1 MRTFTEKLAET
12 RNLRSLVGCCEMIAE
27 CGADPDEFIEWLS
40 TEADLSREGFEQ
52 SANLWIE
59 ASLWTRMKQGA
70 LTAGGLGAVLGNV
83 PGALLG
89 GAVGGLAPLGWDLY
103 DRFKKWASI
112 DPATQK
118 SYEPS
123 RQDQAQYRQRPVRK
137 RKVAVGPQ
145 MAINDLV
152 RKIDRAVKNNPELGK
167 FMADPNFAAAMAA
180 IMKNLESQMGA
191 IVAAPSVSPSGQA
204 AGGGQQP
211 QQVQQQSVPGAW
223 GRPRHQDGADATAF
237 YQQPPG
243 ETQVTASPQPQTPS
257 HSQTPFHG
265 KQAGM
270 EGLTLR
276 RPDFE
281 FMDDHRALDTGD
293 IETSW
298 KYEKG
303 FKDPLGN
310 LDPNQLTAQ
319 HIINPAD
326 RPKTR
331 FQVKPVAKEEDKEK
345 DERLSWRDRG

>member
-12 RNLRSLVGCCEMIAE
+12 RNLRALVGCCEMIAE

-152 RKIDRAVKNNPELGK
+152 KKMDRAVKNNPELGK

-211 QQVQQQSVPGAW
+211 QPQQVQQQSVAGAW
-223 GRPRHQDGADATAF
+223 GRPRHQDGQDATAF

-243 ETQVTASPQPQTPS
+243 QTQVTASRQPQTS
-257 HSQTPFHG
+257 FQG
-265 KQAGM
+265 KSTGL
-270 EGLTLR
+270 EGLTLTG
-276 RPDFE
+276 PTDDFLG
-281 FMDDHRALDTGD
+281 DLDAYHNVTDSGD
-293 IETSW
+293 IEDRYKVVPPGGIPGKTSFG
-298 KYEKG
+298 K
-303 FKDPLGN
+303 
-310 LDPNQLTAQ
+310 
-319 HIINPAD
+319 
-326 RPKTR
+326 RPDVR
-331 FQVKPVAKEEDKEK
+331 
-345 DERLSWRDRG
+345 